1 MAAGMAQSEVL
12 RNKYREASEILLAK
26 YLLSTYYV
34 LDTLLGTEETTV
46 SKRNYFPHF
55 HGPHILMGDRL

>member
-34 LDTLLGTEETTV
+34 LDSAVLV
-46 SKRNYFPHF
+46 
-55 HGPHILMGDRL
+55 I